1 MNNNLNSNI
10 RIDLH
15 RVRYD
20 INLIGKTEW
29 RNYVKLLSDN
39 GFPNINAC
47 QTSGSGRMA
56 QYMRNKTKLIKM
68 LRDADFNTRFE
79 ACIDN
84 DIDFEELLTEEE
96 IKDIHRL
103 DDFSG
108 DHHIGFAKIQKLD
121 KINKYARELMTLC
134 ENVVEVK
141 DYNVVEFDLN
151 AHITVVFNRTVHIQ
165 GKATQI
171 LSEMTALSD
180 SVFIFGLSETNI
192 LYNFIV
198 RDVWEK

>member
-1 MNNNLNSNI
+1 
-10 RIDLH
+10 
-15 RVRYD
+15 
-20 INLIGKTEW
+20 
-29 RNYVKLLSDN
+29 
-39 GFPNINAC
+39 
-47 QTSGSGRMA
+47 
-56 QYMRNKTKLIKM
+56 MRNKEKLIKI

-84 DIDFEELLTEEE
+84 DIDFKDLLTVEE
-96 IKDIHRL
+96 IEDIHKL

-121 KINKYARELMTLC
+121 KINKYALELMTLC

-180 SVFIFGLSETNI
+180 SIFIFGLSETNI